1 MRKTM
6 NILGA
11 IFRIFGMILIIPSF
25 LLSLPGIFFIFMG
38 GVFEEESQN
47 ECLAKGIEKEH
58 NKRKYDEN
66 R

>member
-1 MRKTM
+1 MRKMM
-6 NILGA
+6 NILGS
-11 IFRIFGMILIIPSF
+11 IFSIFGMILIIPSF

-47 ECLAKGIEKEH
+47 ECLDKGIEKEH
-58 NKRKYDEN
+58 NKIKYDEK